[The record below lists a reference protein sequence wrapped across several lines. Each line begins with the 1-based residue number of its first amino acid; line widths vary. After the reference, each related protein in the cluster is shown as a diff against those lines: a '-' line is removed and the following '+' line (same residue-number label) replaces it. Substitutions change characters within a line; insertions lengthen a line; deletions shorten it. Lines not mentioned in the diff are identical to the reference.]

1 MNRRDVLLSTLA
13 LGAAPFGAWAQ
24 TAAKPRTIGWLSTG
38 KPDSAYTRDS
48 FEAFTKKL
56 KDLGYIEGRDFVVER
71 RWSGGN
77 SLTLPELARGLVE
90 LNPAIVIAESSPAT
104 AALQKQTRTVPILF
118 ANIGEPVEQGFVA
131 GLARPGGNIT
141 GTTFRY
147 ELMRKLAELVR
158 ETLPT
163 ARRVALLEDER
174 FAVSKRVSM
183 RYGEAATV
191 LGYKLDIVPAG
202 AGEFERAFAE
212 LARIKSQALILPP
225 QYFPQAGKLADLA
238 MRARLP
244 TFGNYR
250 QYAEAGSL
258 ACNYTDSAEGV
269 QRVAVMADRILKGAR
284 PADIPVEEPERMYI
298 VVNLRTARALDIK
311 VPQSVLL
318 RADEVIE

>member
-174 FAVSKRVSM
+174 FAVSKIVSTP
-183 RYGEAATV
+183 RRAHWHATT
-191 LGYKLDIVPAG
+191 
-202 AGEFERAFAE
+202 RT
-212 LARIKSQALILPP
+212 ARKVSSVSRSWRTASSREP
-225 QYFPQAGKLADLA
+225 G
-238 MRARLP
+238 LP
-244 TFGNYR
+244 TFRSRNR
-250 QYAEAGSL
+250 NACISSSICAPPARLTSRCRNRCCYA
-258 ACNYTDSAEGV
+258 
-269 QRVAVMADRILKGAR
+269 
-284 PADIPVEEPERMYI
+284 RM
-298 VVNLRTARALDIK
+298 R
-311 VPQSVLL
+311 
-318 RADEVIE
+318 